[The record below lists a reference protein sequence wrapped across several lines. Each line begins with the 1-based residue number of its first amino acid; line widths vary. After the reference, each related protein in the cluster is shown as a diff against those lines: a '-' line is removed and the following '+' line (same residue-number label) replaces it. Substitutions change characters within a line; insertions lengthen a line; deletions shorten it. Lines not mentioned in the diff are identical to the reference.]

1 MELVPG
7 YSCLMPDLSPE
18 VVNRLVEEAS
28 EAREHAHAPYSGF
41 LVGAAALDE
50 EGRIHRGCNVE
61 NASYG
66 LSVCAER
73 HAVAAVIA
81 AGRDRMV
88 ALAVVTDTNP
98 PASPCGACRQVL
110 VEFGDFPVILANLS
124 GDRSITRAADLLPD
138 AFTPATL
145 VKSKE

>member
-1 MELVPG
+1 
-7 YSCLMPDLSPE
+7 MPDLNPE
-18 VVNRLVEEAS
+18 IVNRLIEA
-28 EAREHAHAPYSGF
+28 ATGVRENAHAPYSRF
-41 LVGAAALDE
+41 AVGAAILDQH
-50 EGRIHRGCNVE
+50 GRIHCGCNIE

-73 HAVAAVIA
+73 HAIA
-81 AGRDRMV
+81 AATAAGGGRID
-88 ALAVVTDTNP
+88 ALAVVTDTDP

-124 GDRSITRAADLLPD
+124 GERSVTRAADLLPN